1 MRTVIK
7 NSILYVFLA
16 IGLAVFTHAVFP
28 YYQFFNIECETTEHH
43 TENEIDPSTV
53 YCHLLDE
60 IIDNKVFLNTNFKI
74 LSPVSFQNDVLFN
87 TDFEIQ
93 NKTYTK
99 LSFFVQ
105 DFFPNYF
112 VCIDN
117 TPSRGSPA

>member
-1 MRTVIK
+1 MKRVIK
-7 NSILYVFLA
+7 NSIIYVFLV

-43 TENEIDPSTV
+43 AENEIDQSTV

-60 IIDNKVFLNTNFKI
+60 IIDNEVFSNPNYRIFK
-74 LSPVSFQNDVLFN
+74 SVSFQNDVLLN
-87 TDFEIQ
+87 ADFEIQ
-93 NKTYTK
+93 NKTCSK
-99 LSFFVQ
+99 LPFFVQ

-112 VCIDN
+112 VCIEN